1 MTTKAE
7 QHRQAVTTLIESIAD
22 YDLRQQMQSIADGY
36 TQLRRTLNMALAQ
49 LRTISADIGFDDD
62 DNERIEQT
70 RDLLAGVRIDELMC
84 LEMIATLDDSVQ
96 QAV

>member
-7 QHRQAVTTLIESIAD
+7 QHRQAVTTLIQTVAD
-22 YDLRQQMQSIADGY
+22 HDLRQQMHSIADGY
-36 TQLRRTLNMALAQ
+36 TQLRRTLSTALAQ
-49 LRTISADIGFDDD
+49 LRTISADLGFDDD

-70 RDLLAGVRIDELMC
+70 RDLLAAVRIDELMC
-84 LEMIATLDDSVQ
+84 LEMIAMLDDSAQ